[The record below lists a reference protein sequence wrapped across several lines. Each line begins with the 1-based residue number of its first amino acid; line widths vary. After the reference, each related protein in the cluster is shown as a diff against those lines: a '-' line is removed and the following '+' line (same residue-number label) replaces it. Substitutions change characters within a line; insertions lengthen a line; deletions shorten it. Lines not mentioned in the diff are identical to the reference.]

1 MRKLARGRKKFFM
14 TLDEIAS
21 KLAQIKGVIG
31 VSIVDYGSGMMMASH
46 SNSPDLDLEIAS
58 AGCVNIIRAKMNIQK
73 RLNTGDVLHDIQ
85 INLRDHVD
93 LICPCTN
100 KENTFIYMTA
110 QREVANLSI
119 MRRSVFAAEKL
130 VTF

>member
-1 MRKLARGRKKFFM
+1 MKAERSFSM
-14 TLDEIAS
+14 TLDEIAT
-21 KLAQIKGVIG
+21 KLAQIKGVVG

-46 SNSPDLDLEIAS
+46 SNDPKLDLEIAS

-73 RLNTGDVLHDIQ
+73 RMNTGDVLHDIQ
-85 INLRDHVD
+85 INLREHVD

-100 KENTFIYMTA
+100 KESTFIYITA
-110 QREVANLSI
+110 KREIVNLSI